1 MIKMTVNTN
10 TLITM
15 RKIDEIIVH
24 CTATPEGKDFKAKDI
39 DAWHKQRGW
48 KEIGYHYVVDLD
60 GTIEKGRNDAKV
72 GAHCSGR
79 NAHSIGVVY
88 VGGLDKNGNPK
99 DTRTEAQKEALW
111 QLLIQLIINY
121 PDATIHGHNEF
132 SSKACP
138 CFDVQKEYV
147 NINLKG

>member
-1 MIKMTVNTN
+1 
-10 TLITM
+10 M
-15 RKIDEIIVH
+15 RTINEIIVH

-39 DAWHKQRGW
+39 DRWHKERGW
-48 KEIGYHYVVDLD
+48 KKIGYHYVIDLD
-60 GTIEKGRNDAKV
+60 GKIEKGRGENEV

-88 VGGLDKNGNPK
+88 VGGLAKDGKTPK

-111 QLLIQLIINY
+111 KILISLIIKY
-121 PDATIHGHNEF
+121 PNATIHGHNEF

-138 CFDVQKEYV
+138 CFNVKEEYKD
-147 NINLKG
+147 INLKK

>member
-1 MIKMTVNTN
+1 MGF
-10 TLITM
+10 M
-15 RKIDEIIVH
+15 RTINEIIVH

-39 DAWHKQRGW
+39 DRWHRERGW
-48 KEIGYHYVVDLD
+48 KKIGYHYVIDLD
-60 GTIEKGRNDAKV
+60 GTIEKGRGENEV

-88 VGGLDKNGNPK
+88 VGGLAKDGKTPK

-111 QLLIQLIINY
+111 KILISLIIKY

-138 CFDVQKEYV
+138 CFSVKEEYKD
-147 NINLKG
+147 INLKK